1 MTERISSEKLP
12 TLIPFFAVALFIS
25 AFLLFVIQPMFTK
38 MVLPLLGGSPG
49 VWNTAMLFFQT
60 VLVAGYAYAHLIRTL
75 EIRHQLLSHSLVLL
89 LGLISLPVSIIG
101 IGTPPVD
108 STPVLWLIGL
118 LMASVGLPFFA
129 LSASAP
135 LLQHWFARTGHA
147 LAQDPY
153 FLYAAS
159 NVGSI
164 LALLSYPVLIEP
176 NFKLQEQSQLWAIGY
191 ISLILLIAT
200 CALLLQ
206 ARRSKLEESPVITQ
220 STRETP
226 DWGRRLHWAILAFAP
241 SSLLLGVTAHITTE
255 IAAVPLLWVIP
266 LALYLLTFVMTFARR
281 PPLPHS
287 WLVKAQPF
295 FVIWV
300 AITFSRTLV
309 NSLLLILP
317 HLLVFFVTAMVCH
330 GELVR
335 RRPLVRDLTDFY
347 LWIGIGGMMGGV
359 FNAIIAP
366 ILFESVLEYP
376 LALILAC
383 MLRPTLATADRRITL
398 HDFLYPFSLFLLLA
412 VPILAM
418 DFKLTMTEQH
428 GRIAVLGLGLFF
440 ILLSMF
446 IYSFRLKPI
455 RFGLG
460 VGVLVTMSGIL
471 FATDEI
477 VFRERS
483 FFGVHTVKITDAGD
497 YRYLIHGST
506 VHGAQHTDPER
517 WKDKLTYFHTEGP
530 IGQLFSAPRPK
541 SFRQIGVL
549 GLGTGTL
556 SCYRKTGQTWTF
568 FEIDPVVIQI
578 ARDSNYFHYMPE
590 CAGNSEVV
598 LGDGRLSLNKMSD
611 EQFDLLLMDAFA
623 SDSVPVHL
631 ITQEALNLY
640 MKKLTPDGLV
650 AFNISNRYMNF
661 IPVLAKL
668 AESKGFSIRVNKY
681 RTSDPEAYASYIF
694 SSDWAVIARTP
705 EALQFLDDETGWEH
719 IKAETKQRLWTDNF
733 SNIVGILKWRQ

>member
-1 MTERISSEKLP
+1 
-12 TLIPFFAVALFIS
+12 
-25 AFLLFVIQPMFTK
+25 MFTK

-75 EIRHQLLSHSLVLL
+75 EIRHQLLSHFLVLL
-89 LGLISLPVSIIG
+89 LGLISLPVSVIG
-101 IGTPPVD
+101 IGTPPVE

-176 NFKLQEQSQLWAIGY
+176 NFKLQEQSRLWAIGY
-191 ISLILLIAT
+191 IALLIVVAT
-200 CALLLQ
+200 CALLLL
-206 ARRSKLEESPVITQ
+206 RRRRKIKESPVVTQ
-220 STRETP
+220 TTRETP
-226 DWGRRLHWAILAFAP
+226 DWGKRLYWAVLAFVP

-255 IAAVPLLWVIP
+255 IAAVPLLWVLP
-266 LALYLLTFVMTFARR
+266 LALYLLTFVMTFARH
-281 PPLPHS
+281 PPLPHG
-287 WLVKAQPF
+287 WLLKVQPF

-300 AITFSRTLV
+300 AITFARTLE
-309 NSLLLILP
+309 NSLLFILP

-335 RRPLVRDLTDFY
+335 RRPLVRDLTNFY

-359 FNAIIAP
+359 FNALIAP
-366 ILFESVLEYP
+366 VLFESVLEYP
-376 LALILAC
+376 LALVLGC
-383 MLRPTLATADRRITL
+383 MLRPNLATADRRITL

-412 VPILAM
+412 VPIFAM
-418 DFKLTMTEQH
+418 DFKLTLLEQY
-428 GRIAVLGLGLFF
+428 GRVAVVAAGLFF
-440 ILLSMF
+440 ILVSMF

-460 VGVLVTMSGIL
+460 IGVLATLSGML

-483 FFGVHTVKITDAGD
+483 FFGVHTVKITDSGD
-497 YRYLIHGST
+497 FRYLIHGST
-506 VHGAQHTDPER
+506 VHGAQHTDPAR
-517 WKDKLTYFHTEGP
+517 WKEALTYFHTESP
-530 IGQLFSAPRPK
+530 VGQLFNAPRPEP
-541 SFRQIGVL
+541 FQQIAVL

-556 SCYRKTGQTWTF
+556 SCYRQPGQTWTF
-568 FEIDPVVIQI
+568 FEIDPVVVQI
-578 ARDSNYFHYMPE
+578 ASDTDYFHYMAE
-590 CAGNSEVV
+590 CAVNSEIV
-598 LGDGRLSLNKMSD
+598 LGDGRLSLEKASD
-611 EQFDLLLMDAFA
+611 DRFDLLLMDAFA

-631 ITQEALNLY
+631 ITQEALDLY
-640 MKKLTPDGLV
+640 MQKLAPNGLV
-650 AFNISNRYMNF
+650 AFNISNNYMNF
-661 IPVLAKL
+661 IPVLVKL
-668 AESKGFSIRVNKY
+668 AQSRELSIRVNQY
-681 RTSDPEAYASYIF
+681 RTTESRRF
-694 SSDWAVIARTP
+694 SSYKFGSDWILMSRTP
-705 EALQFLDDETGWEH
+705 EALQFLDDETGWKPV
-719 IKAETKQRLWTDNF
+719 KAEMDQRLWTDDY
-733 SNIVGILKWRQ
+733 SNIIGVLKWLQ